1 MAYWKLH
8 YHFVW
13 ATKLREATLSEEI
26 SEIVK
31 RSIRL
36 NFRDLS
42 VKIHALETMPDHV
55 HLAVS
60 VPPTLSPS
68 QFMNKIKGASSH
80 LVTLELPDRNFYW
93 QPEYGVHSFA
103 EDALPRITQ
112 YIINQ
117 RQHHHDQRIW
127 PSLEIAERS

>member
-1 MAYWKLH
+1 
-8 YHFVW
+8 
-13 ATKLREATLSEEI
+13 
-26 SEIVK
+26 
-31 RSIRL
+31 
-36 NFRDLS
+36 
-42 VKIHALETMPDHV
+42 
-55 HLAVS
+55 
-60 VPPTLSPS
+60 
-68 QFMNKIKGASSH
+68 
-80 LVTLELPDRNFYW
+80 LELPDRNFYW